1 MGEWWML
8 FSLSHKLIIGFSVVS
23 VMTSVFIQETFKVA
37 TIDDK
42 IMIMTKERARSTH
55 IRKIS
60 ALFGHADQ
68 DGNGSIDANEFR
80 AVLAD
85 PELRTWLSAMELDVR
100 DEAQLFKLLDVDGD
114 GELNLAEL
122 VDGISRLKGTARNYD
137 VMYLHQEN
145 MEVLKYLNQIDKHLQ
160 EIGKKVL
167 L

>member
-1 MGEWWML
+1 MG
-8 FSLSHKLIIGFSVVS
+8 IIGFSVVS
-23 VMTSVFIQETFKVA
+23 VITSVFIQETFKVA

-42 IMIMTKERARSTH
+42 IMIMTKERARKIH
-55 IRKIS
+55 MRKIS

-68 DGNGSIDANEFR
+68 DGSGSIDADEFN

-85 PELRTWLSAMELDVR
+85 SELRTWLSAMELDVG
-100 DEAQLFKLLDVDGD
+100 DEGQLFELLDVDGD

-137 VMYLHQEN
+137 VVNLHKGN
-145 MEVLKYLNQIDKHLQ
+145 MEVLNYLNQIDKNVQ
-160 EIGKKVL
+160 EIGKKFL